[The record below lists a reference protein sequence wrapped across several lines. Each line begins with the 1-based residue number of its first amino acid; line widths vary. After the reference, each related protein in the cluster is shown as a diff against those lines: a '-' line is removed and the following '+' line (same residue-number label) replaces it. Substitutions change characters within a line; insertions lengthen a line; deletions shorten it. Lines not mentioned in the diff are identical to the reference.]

1 MKGYLVTLITAA
13 GLVVG
18 CNRSLEKASQDF
30 NTLPPAV
37 QKTVRAQAPNG
48 EIASDNKTTRDGMD
62 IYEIEF
68 REPGKNPKISVGAGG
83 KLHSTDIAQPAGTI
97 ELALTPT
104 G

>member
-48 EIASDNKTTRDGMD
+48 EIASDNRRFQPDQRWRDRDQQQRDQSQQRRTRHC
-62 IYEIEF
+62 
-68 REPGKNPKISVGAGG
+68 
-83 KLHSTDIAQPAGTI
+83 LHNCQHPRHEAAH
-97 ELALTPT
+97 EV
-104 G
+104 